1 MQQLRR
7 QDRHDGSDGAAALVE
22 FMADEIRS
30 STSAGASSMVAA
42 LREQYG
48 GSIAAILFYGSCLR
62 NGTDEDG
69 LLDLY
74 VLVDRYRDFYPGRGL
89 AMLNAL
95 LPPNVFYMGKA
106 VGDRTVRAKYAV
118 MSVNGFVRLNSQRC
132 FSSAFWA
139 RFAQPCAVLYVRDT
153 AAEAAVSTALASAVT
168 TFVQRVLPLM
178 PDRFDAL
185 ELWQC
190 GLAASYATELRPE
203 RLGKANELVNADQ
216 DRYRRVT
223 RLAVAQRSDCTLVT
237 RPDGLLQIE
246 HTISTRERRRG
257 RVAWALRRVQGKLLN
272 LLRLM
277 KASLTFDGG
286 VDYLLWKIERHSGIK
301 AEMSPLA
308 RRYPLLGFW
317 VTAWRLYRRGAFR

>member
-22 FMADEIRS
+22 FIADEIQS
-30 STSAGASSMVAA
+30 STSPGASSMVAA
-42 LREQYG
+42 LREQHG

-62 NGTDEDG
+62 KGTDEDG

-95 LPPNVFYMGKA
+95 LPPNVFYMEKA

-118 MSVNGFVRLNSQRC
+118 ISVNGFVRLNSQRC

-139 RFAQPCAVLYVRDT
+139 RFAQPCAVLYVRDA
-153 AAEAAVSTALASAVT
+153 AAEAAVSTALASAVA

-185 ELWQC
+185 ELWQR

-203 RLGKANELVNADQ
+203 RLGKAAELVNADQ

-223 RLAVAQRSDCTLVT
+223 RLAVVERSDCTLVT
-237 RPDGLLQIE
+237 PPDGLLQIK
-246 HTISTRERRRG
+246 HTISGWERRRG
-257 RVAWALRRVQGKLLN
+257 RVVWALRRVQGKLLN

-301 AEMSPLA
+301 EEVSPLA

-317 VTAWRLYRRGAFR
+317 ATAWRLYRRGAFR